1 MEYIDIINK
10 IVEAEQAAQK
20 LSGEAVK
27 KRESLPSDLA
37 AERERLRKS
46 YFERAEKRL
55 ENIRRQEKTITDES
69 IAKLEAQYTHEM
81 ERLNALYAKNRDIW
95 VEKLFARLTE
105 K

>member
-1 MEYIDIINK
+1 
-10 IVEAEQAAQK
+10 
-20 LSGEAVK
+20 
-27 KRESLPSDLA
+27 LPSDLA

-81 ERLNALYAKNRDIW
+81 ERLNALYAKNRTYGWKSFLHD
-95 VEKLFARLTE
+95 
-105 K
+105 